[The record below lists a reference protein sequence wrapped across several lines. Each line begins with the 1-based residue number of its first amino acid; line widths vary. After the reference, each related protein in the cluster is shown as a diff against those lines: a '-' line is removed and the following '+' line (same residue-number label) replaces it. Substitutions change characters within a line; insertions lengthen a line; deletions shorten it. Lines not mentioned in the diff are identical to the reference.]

1 MLHSCEREGD
11 EFINESKIIT
21 VTHERGLFY
30 HSIVLSI
37 ILDKIVKIDLKKN
50 FNFKIDVNSYGKK
63 FIQHALFPNIENVT
77 ISCSNSTLM
86 N

>member
-21 VTHERGLFY
+21 VTNERGLFY

-37 ILDKIVKIDLKKN
+37 ILDKIVKIDLKK
-50 FNFKIDVNSYGKK
+50 
-63 FIQHALFPNIENVT
+63 
-77 ISCSNSTLM
+77 ISILKSTLILM
-86 N
+86 EKSSFNTLCSPILKMLQYHVQIQL